1 MAINNNAPRLKSTKN
16 QNRRAAL
23 GRPAIKITGGGGGWG
38 GGGWGVGGGGVVW
51 LELVCGRPTLALAS
65 VFVHQTKQLRSTQT
79 KRVQH
84 RREAKRA
91 AGIEGQVASM
101 L

>member
-23 GRPAIKITGGGGGWG
+23 GRPAIKITGGGGGGGG
-38 GGGWGVGGGGVVW
+38 GGGWGGGVVW